1 MASFIGKRSG
11 QANTDLAQPQIGA
24 GRDMLRH
31 CMATE
36 AWHPATEGVVMDI
49 TTVLSSPADRVVR
62 QPDMLMRGM
71 AYDLDN
77 MLAVIASGLVSI
89 ERGPNPQ
96 QLARIV
102 SGMKHAIRNAAA
114 LADDIA
120 DLSARS
126 GVTTNRVSVEAV
138 IQDMEPRVR
147 EILGES
153 VDFRTEIA
161 RDLWPVRVLPNYLQ
175 FALFNLLANAADAMP
190 KGGVLV
196 LRAFNTFRSTASPI
210 GAAGDFVRLEM
221 IDSGEGIA
229 PDVLTRVFE
238 PFFTTRQSL
247 KRTGLGLGQVR
258 RFATQFGGDI
268 AVESDPGAGTR
279 VILHLPRAARG
290 RF

>member
-1 MASFIGKRSG
+1 
-11 QANTDLAQPQIGA
+11 
-24 GRDMLRH
+24 
-31 CMATE
+31 
-36 AWHPATEGVVMDI
+36 MDI
-49 TTVLSSPADRVVR
+49 TTILSSPTDPFVG
-62 QPDMLMRGM
+62 QPDMLMGGM
-71 AYDLDN
+71 AHDLDR

-138 IQDMEPRVR
+138 IQDMQPRVR

-161 RDLWPVRVLPNYLQ
+161 RDLWPVRVFPDYLH
-175 FALFNLLANAADAMP
+175 FALSNLLANAADAMP
-190 KGGVLV
+190 RGGVLV
-196 LRAFNTFRSTASPI
+196 LRANNTFRSTASRA

-221 IDSGEGIA
+221 IDSGEGI
-229 PDVLTRVFE
+229 PSDVLTRVLD

-247 KRTGLGLGQVR
+247 KRTGLGLGQAR

-268 AVESDPGAGTR
+268 AVESDHGAGTR

-290 RF
+290 SF

>member
-1 MASFIGKRSG
+1 VASFIGKRSG
-11 QANTDLAQPQIGA
+11 PANTDLAQPPIGA

-31 CMATE
+31 GMATE

-62 QPDMLMRGM
+62 ETDMLMRGM
-71 AYDLDN
+71 AHDLDN

-89 ERGPNPQ
+89 ERGADQQ
-96 QLARIV
+96 QLARLV
-102 SGMKHAIRNAAA
+102 AGMKHAIRNAAA

-120 DLSARS
+120 ELSTDR
-126 GVTTNRVSVEAV
+126 GVTTERVSVEAL
-138 IQDMEPRVR
+138 IRGLEARAST
-147 EILGES
+147 ILGDG

-196 LRAFNTFRSTASPI
+196 LRAFNTFRSTASPV

-229 PDVLTRVFE
+229 PDVLTRVFD

-268 AVESDPGAGTR
+268 AVESDEGAGTR
-279 VILHLPRAARG
+279 VILHLPRAAPG
-290 RF
+290 RS